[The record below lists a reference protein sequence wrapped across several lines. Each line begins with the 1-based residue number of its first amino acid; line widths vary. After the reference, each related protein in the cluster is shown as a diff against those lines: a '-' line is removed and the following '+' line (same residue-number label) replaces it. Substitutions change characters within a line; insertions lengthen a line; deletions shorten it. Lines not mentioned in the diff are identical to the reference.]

1 MLGISPSIC
10 CTVSEHIRSSLNPEE
25 MPMGLGK
32 WHTADAPRQLFST
45 TAAERVAIARRQF
58 FEEGMRPS
66 GLVSEAVIQSWM
78 RCHRLHPD
86 PQRQVAFAPVTP
98 SRLHATRERCRSLLQ
113 VAQHEISAMERA
125 LAGADVRVLLTDG
138 DGVALYLSPVPESSA
153 PHLLSRHMGEPGSNI
168 GERIAGTTAPG
179 IVAATG
185 QACTV
190 SGAEHYFDDL
200 RLLQCAAAPI
210 RNVHGKVVGV
220 LDLTTLARPFGFDA
234 GQMVGMHATVIENAL
249 LQAQSQEHLVL
260 RFQLNPALL
269 ETPLQ
274 GLAGITTDGTVAWL
288 NDAGSRMVGP
298 LPADRALRGVE
309 RLFGHGLSHLLRLST
324 HATPRF
330 LRLASG
336 LGVWMQ
342 ARLQTSGTALPPHA
356 EAAAATSPAAEA
368 PGLAEAPCGTADMLP
383 RTSLREHSRQ
393 LVETTLAAHGGN
405 ISQAARQ
412 LRISR
417 GTLYRLLRNW
427 EQTGR

>member
-1 MLGISPSIC
+1 
-10 CTVSEHIRSSLNPEE
+10 
-25 MPMGLGK
+25 MGLGK
-32 WHTADAPRQLFST
+32 WRTEDSLRQIFST
-45 TAAERVAIARRQF
+45 TPAERVSIARRQF
-58 FEEGMRPS
+58 FEEGVRPS

-78 RCHRLHPD
+78 RCRRVHPD

-98 SRLHATRERCRSLLQ
+98 SRLHATRERSRSLLQ

-153 PHLLSRHMGEPGSNI
+153 PELMSRHMGQPGSNI
-168 GERIAGTTAPG
+168 GEHIAGTTAPG

-210 RNVHGKVVGV
+210 RDVHGKVVGV

-249 LQAQSQEHLVL
+249 LQAQSREHLIL
-260 RFQLNPALL
+260 RFQLSPALL

-274 GLAGITTDGTVAWL
+274 GLAGITGDGTVAWL
-288 NDAGSRMVGP
+288 NDTGSRIVGP
-298 LPADRALRGVE
+298 LPAGRTLHDVE
-309 RLFGHGLSHLLRLST
+309 ALFGHSLSQLLRLSAL
-324 HATPRF
+324 ATPHF

-342 ARLQTSGTALPPHA
+342 ARLQASGTALHLHA
-356 EAAAATSPAAEA
+356 EMETAAETRDLADTSDDSA
-368 PGLAEAPCGTADMLP
+368 PEDASDGAS
-383 RTSLREHSRQ
+383 RTSLREHSRK

-417 GTLYRLLRNW
+417 GTLYRLLRSW
-427 EQTGR
+427 AQAGRQTP

>member
-1 MLGISPSIC
+1 
-10 CTVSEHIRSSLNPEE
+10 
-25 MPMGLGK
+25 MGPGK
-32 WHTADAPRQLFST
+32 WRTADAPRQLFST
-45 TAAERVAIARRQF
+45 SATERVEIARRQF

-78 RCHRLHPD
+78 RCRRVHPD
-86 PQRQVAFAPVTP
+86 PQRQVAFAPVTR
-98 SRLHATRERCRSLLQ
+98 SRLHATQERSRGLLQ
-113 VAQHEISAMERA
+113 VAQHEIAAMERA

-138 DGVALYLSPVPESSA
+138 DGVALYLSPVPQSSA
-153 PHLLSRHMGEPGSNI
+153 PEMLSRHMGQPGSNI

-190 SGAEHYFDDL
+190 LGGEHYFDEL

-210 RNVHGKVVGV
+210 RDVRGKVVGV

-249 LQAQSQEHLVL
+249 LQAQSQEHLIL
-260 RFQLNPALL
+260 RFQLHPALL

-274 GLAGITTDGTVAWL
+274 GLAGIASDGHVAWL
-288 NDAGSRMVGP
+288 NDAGARIVGL
-298 LPADRALRGVE
+298 LPADAASREVE
-309 RLFGHGLSHLLRLST
+309 RLFGHSLQQLLRLST
-324 HATPRF
+324 AAAPRF

-336 LGVWMQ
+336 LGVWAQ
-342 ARLQTSGTALPPHA
+342 ARLQACGAHALLADEEAAGAAQPAVLAPRPP
-356 EAAAATSPAAEA
+356 EAAAEEAGMDAEDAACQ
-368 PGLAEAPCGTADMLP
+368 PT
-383 RTSLREHSRQ
+383 LREHNRR
-393 LVETTLAAHGGN
+393 LVEATLAAHGGN

-417 GTLYRLLRNW
+417 GTLYRLLRSW
-427 EQTGR
+427 KQMQ